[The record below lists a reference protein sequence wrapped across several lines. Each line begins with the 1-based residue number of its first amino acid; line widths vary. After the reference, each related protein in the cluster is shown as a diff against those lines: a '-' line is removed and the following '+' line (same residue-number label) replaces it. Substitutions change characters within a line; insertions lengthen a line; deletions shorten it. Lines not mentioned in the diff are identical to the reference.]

1 MKITKKGEN
10 IMTKSYQGGKGS
22 MGVHQ
27 YIISKMPKH
36 KVYIETHLGSG
47 RILLQKKLAISS
59 IAIDIDA
66 KVIENFK
73 RYSIDGLDDN
83 NINLLNTDAFKFLT
97 DYNFTGEEL
106 VYLDPTY
113 PFDVRKS
120 QVKMYEY
127 EYSTQQHKELLHLL
141 VNHVGLN
148 CFVMISSYSNELY
161 DNMLLEN
168 KYSNWCKFTFNA
180 MTRSGIREEALYCN
194 FNPDEHIKHDYSYI
208 GKDYR
213 ERERI
218 KRKGERWVKNLKA
231 LDVDERN
238 YILALMIEEF
248 DIAGHFKYPSKQI
261 PIV

>member
-1 MKITKKGEN
+1 
-10 IMTKSYQGGKGS
+10 MTKSYRGGKGA

-47 RILLQKKLAISS
+47 RILLKKKLANSS

-66 KVIENFK
+66 KVIEDFK
-73 RYSIDGLDDN
+73 RYSINKFDDT
-83 NINLLNTDAFKFLT
+83 NIKLLNTDALKFLI

-106 VYLDPTY
+106 VYLDPPY
-113 PFDVRKS
+113 PFEVRKS

-127 EYSTQQHKELLHLL
+127 EYSIQQHQELLHLL
-141 VNHVGLN
+141 VNRVGLD
-148 CFVMISSYSNELY
+148 CFIMISSYSNELY
-161 DNMLLEN
+161 DNMLLES
-168 KYSNWCKFTFNA
+168 KYGNWYKFTFNA

-213 ERERI
+213 DRERI
-218 KRKGERWVKNLKA
+218 KRKAKRWIKNLKA
-231 LDVDERN
+231 LDLDERN
-238 YILALMIEEF
+238 YILSLIVEEILNMSPTLMSET
-248 DIAGHFKYPSKQI
+248 
-261 PIV
+261 